1 MNKLTINKVTLGKRL
16 LEVIKNPIIV
26 IYIILLLIWG
36 VVVILSILNPNPSAN
51 KLSAILYITLPI
63 LYLFLGLKCAE
74 YYITSVCV
82 EDSTITITYLKF
94 NKEYTLTEKL
104 DDIAIDF
111 GVKSKFSL
119 GAGISIQRKISKY
132 DTKNIFL
139 QSYLLDWNKDENI
152 EALKAIF
159 FKKIRYRFPHSLP
172 YIKYKIL
179 LTKEMIYSQ

>member
-1 MNKLTINKVTLGKRL
+1 MVILQKKNYRFTIKIFCFSRNLSYLCHSKNKAKNMNKLIINKVTWGKRL
-16 LEVIKNPIIV
+16 LEVIKNPLIA
-26 IYIILLLIWG
+26 IYILILLILLICG
-36 VVVILSILNPNPSAN
+36 VLVILSILNPNPSAD
-51 KLSAILYITLPI
+51 KLLAILYITPSI

-82 EDSTITITYLKF
+82 ED
-94 NKEYTLTEKL
+94 YTLTEKL

-139 QSYLLDWNKDENI
+139 QGYLLDWNKDENI

-159 FKKIRYRFPHSLP
+159 SKK
-172 YIKYKIL
+172 
-179 LTKEMIYSQ
+179 

>member
-26 IYIILLLIWG
+26 IYIFLLLIWG
-36 VVVILSILNPNPSAN
+36 VVVILSILKPNPSAD
-51 KLSAILYITLPI
+51 KLSAILYITLSI

-159 FKKIRYRFPHSLP
+159 SKNKV
-172 YIKYKIL
+172 
-179 LTKEMIYSQ
+179 

>member
-1 MNKLTINKVTLGKRL
+1 MNKLTINKVTFGKRL
-16 LEVIKNPIIV
+16 LEVIKNPLIA
-26 IYIILLLIWG
+26 IYILILLILLICG
-36 VVVILSILNPNPSAN
+36 VLVILSILNPNPSAD
-51 KLSAILYITLPI
+51 KLLTILYITPCI
-63 LYLFLGLKCAE
+63 LNLFLGLKCAE

-139 QSYLLDWNKDENI
+139 QGYLLDWNKDENI

-159 FKKIRYRFPHSLP
+159 SEK
-172 YIKYKIL
+172 
-179 LTKEMIYSQ
+179 